1 MTVPFFATKD
11 FHHGPPGP
19 ASDLADHSSFSA
31 APKPRRVYL
40 LTCAS
45 GPGVEGGPGWQ
56 LAQTKFTPDKRH
68 QWPAADSGLASLA
81 TLVYNLR
88 ETVGVRWFPPCG
100 MHEGCTPTE
109 EVN

>member
-1 MTVPFFATKD
+1 MATGAD
-11 FHHGPPGP
+11 QIHHRTNG
-19 ASDLADHSSFSA
+19 D
-31 APKPRRVYL
+31 
-40 LTCAS
+40 
-45 GPGVEGGPGWQ
+45 
-56 LAQTKFTPDKRH
+56 
-68 QWPAADSGLASLA
+68 QWPDADSGLASLA